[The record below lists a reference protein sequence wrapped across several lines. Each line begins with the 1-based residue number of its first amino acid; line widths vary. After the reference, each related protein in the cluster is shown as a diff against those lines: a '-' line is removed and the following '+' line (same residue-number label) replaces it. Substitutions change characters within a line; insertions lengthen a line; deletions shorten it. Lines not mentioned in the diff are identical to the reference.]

1 MSDVSIAIP
10 AFEEVMILFPTGNRE
25 MHTIRSIRNY
35 RDSLLIS
42 FVGIDNRHAASC
54 FRRAVIEVQESN
66 LPVLPPNKFYYFQII
81 GLTVVTPEGK
91 EIGKITGILETGSND
106 VYVVTGMG
114 KEYLIPAIED
124 AIANINL
131 SSGTL
136 TLSPMKGLLD

>member
-1 MSDVSIAIP
+1 M
-10 AFEEVMILFPTGNRE
+10 
-25 MHTIRSIRNY
+25 
-35 RDSLLIS
+35 
-42 FVGIDNRHAASC
+42 
-54 FRRAVIEVQESN
+54 
-66 LPVLPPNKFYYFQII
+66 LPPNKFYYFQII